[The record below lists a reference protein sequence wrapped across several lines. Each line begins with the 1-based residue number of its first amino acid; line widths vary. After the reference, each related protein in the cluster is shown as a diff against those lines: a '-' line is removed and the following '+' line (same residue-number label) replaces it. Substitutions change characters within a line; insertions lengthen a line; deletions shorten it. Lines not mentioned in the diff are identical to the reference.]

1 MSSEIRVRF
10 APSPTGYL
18 HIGGARTALFNWLF
32 VRHHGGKLVLRI
44 EDTDLKRNTEEAAA
58 AIYQGLEWL
67 GLNWDEGPH
76 VGGDLGPYFQSQRA
90 EIYERYLKKLQDSG
104 HIFEDQGALRFR
116 SPREHVVVNDL
127 VCGKIDFDLTN
138 PGTHPD
144 MTIRRPDGSWI
155 FHFVN
160 VIDDIEMKI
169 SHVIRGEDHL
179 SNAPKHIEL
188 YRALGATP
196 PHFAHIPLILNRD
209 GSKMSKRDEGA
220 RVATYIEQGYAPE
233 AVRNYLCLLG
243 WSPKDNR
250 EKIDIDEV
258 VKLFE
263 LEKINRRNAAFD
275 LDKCFWLN
283 GQYVAQM
290 SLDRFIE
297 LARPFLE
304 RAKIDISNDKYLP
317 EVLAIV
323 KEKIKLFKDV
333 PEWTSYFFTEN
344 YEFDSEAV
352 QKVFDK
358 SEAVSRLKA
367 LHEEFAKV
375 DKWDFQTLESALKS
389 LAQKLGCKTGDL
401 VHPARVAVSG
411 RSVGPSLYHMLEVM
425 GKERV
430 LKHFDRMNAQLGAV
444 NVIQVESGKLHGF
457 KPDGRG
463 FARAILEVFSVDLRD
478 LRVMILGAGGAAR
491 AIALQCAKENSE
503 RLVIANRSFE
513 KARKLAD
520 QLRDFFAGPKV
531 LGPVARLQAIPLEE
545 AAIRFQIGNVDL
557 MVNTTS
563 NGLKRGDPTTN
574 PTRMF

>member
-1 MSSEIRVRF
+1 MARLLPTANGSQICVYSNLCFICVNLWLASFLMNPEIRVRF

-32 VRHHGGKLVLRI
+32 TRHHGGKFVLRI
-44 EDTDLKRNTEEAAA
+44 EDTDLKRNTEEAAV
-58 AIYQGLEWL
+58 AIYEGLQWL

-76 VGGDLGPYFQSQRA
+76 VGGKFGPYFQSERT
-90 EIYERYLKKLQDSG
+90 EIYERYLKKLQDDG

-116 SPREHVVVNDL
+116 SPREHVLVDDL
-127 VCGKIDFDLTN
+127 VCVKIDFDLTN

-144 MTIRRPDGSWI
+144 MTVRRPDGSWI

-179 SNAPKHIEL
+179 SNTPKHIEIF
-188 YRALGATP
+188 RALGVSP
-196 PHFAHIPLILNRD
+196 PNYAHIPLILNRD
-209 GSKMSKRDEGA
+209 GSKMSKRDAGA
-220 RVATYIEQGYAPE
+220 AVATYIEQGYAPE

-263 LEKINRRNAAFD
+263 LEKIHRNNASFD
-275 LDKCFWLN
+275 LAKCTWLN

-290 SLDRFIE
+290 SLERFIE

-304 RAKIDISNDKYLP
+304 KAKIDISNEKYLR

-333 PEWTSYFFTEN
+333 PEWTSYFFTED

-352 QKVFDK
+352 KKVFGN
-358 SEAVSRLKA
+358 SEALSRLKA
-367 LHEEFAKV
+367 LREEFARI
-375 DKWDFQTLESALKS
+375 DKWDLETLESTLKS

-430 LKHFDRMNAQLGAV
+430 LKRFDRMMTQLGA
-444 NVIQVESGKLHGF
+444 K
-457 KPDGRG
+457 
-463 FARAILEVFSVDLRD
+463 
-478 LRVMILGAGGAAR
+478 
-491 AIALQCAKENSE
+491 
-503 RLVIANRSFE
+503 
-513 KARKLAD
+513 
-520 QLRDFFAGPKV
+520 
-531 LGPVARLQAIPLEE
+531 
-545 AAIRFQIGNVDL
+545 
-557 MVNTTS
+557 
-563 NGLKRGDPTTN
+563 
-574 PTRMF
+574 

>member
-1 MSSEIRVRF
+1 MSPEIRVRF

-32 VRHHGGKLVLRI
+32 ARHHGGKLILRI
-44 EDTDLKRNTEEAAA
+44 EDTDKARNTEEAAA
-58 AIYQGLEWL
+58 AIYEGLRWL
-67 GLNWDEGPH
+67 ELNWDEGPH
-76 VGGDLGPYFQSQRA
+76 VGGNFGPYFQSQRT
-90 EIYERYLKKLQDSG
+90 EIYERYLRKLQDGG
-104 HIFEDQGALRFR
+104 HIFKDQGALRFR
-116 SPREHVVVNDL
+116 SPREHVLVDDL

-144 MTIRRPDGSWI
+144 MTVRRPDGSWI

-179 SNAPKHIEL
+179 SNTPKHIEL

-196 PHFAHIPLILNRD
+196 PRFAHIPLILNQD

-220 RVATYIEQGYAPE
+220 RVATYMEQGYAPE
-233 AVRNYLCLLG
+233 ALRNYLCLLG

-258 VKLFE
+258 ASLFE

-275 LDKCFWLN
+275 LNKCFWLN
-283 GQYVAQM
+283 GQYIAQM
-290 SLDRFIE
+290 SLDRFIG
-297 LARPFLE
+297 LAQPFLE
-304 RAKIDISNDKYLP
+304 KAGIAISDQKYLG

-333 PEWTSYFFTEN
+333 PEWTSYFFTEA
-344 YEFDSEAV
+344 YEFDPAAV
-352 QKVFDK
+352 EKVFGK
-358 SEAVSRLKA
+358 PEAAERLIA
-367 LHEEFAKV
+367 LREEF
-375 DKWDFQTLESALKS
+375 DKIDNWNLVTLESTLKS

-430 LKHFDRMNAQLGAV
+430 LKRFGRMLASLKSL
-444 NVIQVESGKLHGF
+444 E
-457 KPDGRG
+457 GR
-463 FARAILEVFSVDLRD
+463 APSR
-478 LRVMILGAGGAAR
+478 
-491 AIALQCAKENSE
+491 
-503 RLVIANRSFE
+503 
-513 KARKLAD
+513 
-520 QLRDFFAGPKV
+520 P
-531 LGPVARLQAIPLEE
+531 
-545 AAIRFQIGNVDL
+545 
-557 MVNTTS
+557 
-563 NGLKRGDPTTN
+563 
-574 PTRMF
+574 

>member
-1 MSSEIRVRF
+1 MSSDIRVRF

-32 VRHHGGKLVLRI
+32 ARHHGNGKLILRI
-44 EDTDLKRNTEEAAA
+44 EDTDLKRNTEEAAE
-58 AIYQGLEWL
+58 AIYEGLQWL

-76 VGGDLGPYFQSQRA
+76 VGGDFGPYFQSQRT
-90 EIYERYLKKLQDSG
+90 EIYERYLKQLQNGG

-116 SPREHVVVNDL
+116 SPREHVVVDDL

-160 VIDDIEMKI
+160 VIDDLEMKI

-179 SNAPKHIEL
+179 SNTPKHIEIF
-188 YRALGATP
+188 RALGATP
-196 PHFAHIPLILNRD
+196 PRYAHIPLILNRD

-220 RVATYIEQGYAPE
+220 RVTTYIEQGYAPE

-250 EKIDIDEV
+250 EKLDIEEV
-258 VKLFE
+258 VKLFD

-283 GQYVAQM
+283 GQYIAQM
-290 SLDRFIE
+290 SLDRFAE
-297 LARPFLE
+297 LSRPFIE
-304 RAKIDISNDKYLP
+304 KAQINVPSEKYLR

-323 KEKIKLFKDV
+323 KEKIKLLKDV
-333 PEWTSYFFTEN
+333 PEWTIYFFTED
-344 YEFDSEAV
+344 YEFDPAAV
-352 QKVFDK
+352 EKVFGK
-358 SEAVSRLKA
+358 PGAAERLMA
-367 LHEEFAKV
+367 LGNEFAGIER
-375 DKWDFQTLESALKS
+375 WDLETIEGTLKS

-430 LKHFDRMNAQLGAV
+430 LARFDRAG
-444 NVIQVESGKLHGF
+444 EK
-457 KPDGRG
+457 
-463 FARAILEVFSVDLRD
+463 FSKSAS
-478 LRVMILGAGGAAR
+478 M
-491 AIALQCAKENSE
+491 S
-503 RLVIANRSFE
+503 S
-513 KARKLAD
+513 
-520 QLRDFFAGPKV
+520 
-531 LGPVARLQAIPLEE
+531 
-545 AAIRFQIGNVDL
+545 
-557 MVNTTS
+557 
-563 NGLKRGDPTTN
+563 
-574 PTRMF
+574 